1 MVLKIN
7 SINTQGFIMDTR
19 SAFFEVRIGVLN
31 MRMNLG
37 FKGLNAESTIIIII
51 SNVYFSMFYV
61 T

>member
-1 MVLKIN
+1 
-7 SINTQGFIMDTR
+7 MDTR
-19 SAFFEVRIGVLN
+19 YAFFEVRTGVLN

-37 FKGLNAESTIIIII
+37 FKRLNAESTIFII

>member
-1 MVLKIN
+1 MALKIN
-7 SINTQGFIMDTR
+7 DINTPEFIMDTR
-19 SAFFEVRIGVLN
+19 SAFFEVRTGVLN

-37 FKGLNAESTIIIII
+37 FKGLNAESTIIII